1 MALYKGFIPNW
12 LRLGPWNIIVSFYL
26 FYREETV
33 CFVYRI
39 FFVCVKPFLKE
50 QVFQKVTVDQFHAL
64 SKVIQMDNTHL
75 KSTRLVGAFFVVS
88 DNYVLDTN
96 QFFMTYEQLKKMY

>member
-1 MALYKGFIPNW
+1 
-12 LRLGPWNIIVSFYL
+12 
-26 FYREETV
+26 
-33 CFVYRI
+33 
-39 FFVCVKPFLKE
+39 
-50 QVFQKVTVDQFHAL
+50 
-64 SKVIQMDNTHL
+64 MDNTHL